1 MKPSLAEVNSLRPHD
16 KSDRRIPWHRE
27 GKLTLSRRHFLHA
40 GAAAG
45 LLGIAGRPAITA
57 AASFA
62 PQIDPRLKARALPA
76 LAAKRSSIPN
86 AAVIGIA
93 AIGRAYGGE
102 RGGRYV

>member
-62 PQIDPRLKARALPA
+62 PQLAPRLTARAL
-76 LAAKRSSIPN
+76 RS
-86 AAVIGIA
+86 AQRRVGQ
-93 AIGRAYGGE
+93 GRVRTGQF
-102 RGGRYV
+102 RWLTFPSK